1 MIVYMRTNHHDKMN
15 VLGIAGSLRKGSY
28 NRALLR
34 AAQEVAPKNMEIEP
48 FDLSPIPFFNEDVEK
63 EGDPEPVKAL
73 KQAIS
78 RADALLIATPEYQ
91 YGVPGVLKNAL
102 DWASRPAGKSPMQHK
117 PVAIIGA
124 STGFTGTARA
134 QLQLRQT
141 LAYNETHTLMRPEV
155 LVARAREKF
164 DEDGQLNDDDA
175 RDFLRTLLEKLYDWT
190 LLLQDKQELVDA

>member
-1 MIVYMRTNHHDKMN
+1 MHTDHKEKIN

-34 AAQEVAPKNMEIEP
+34 AARELAPENMEIET
-48 FDLSPIPFFNEDVEK
+48 FDLTPIPFFNEDVEK
-63 EGDPEPVKAL
+63 AGDPEPVRAL
-73 KQAIS
+73 KTAFGE
-78 RADALLIATPEYQ
+78 ADALLIATPEYQ

-117 PVAIIGA
+117 PVAIMGA
-124 STGFTGTARA
+124 STGFVGTARA

-155 LVARAREKF
+155 LIAKASEKF
-164 DEDGQLNDDDA
+164 DEDGGLNDEDA
-175 RDFLRTLLEKLYDWT
+175 RKFLRTLLEKLYDWT
-190 LLLQDKQELVDA
+190 LLLQDKQELVHT

>member
-1 MIVYMRTNHHDKMN
+1 MRTNQQETN
-15 VLGIAGSLRKGSY
+15 SVLGIAGSLRKGSY

-34 AAQEVAPKNMEIEP
+34 AAREVAPENMEIEP
-48 FDLSPIPFFNEDVEK
+48 FDLAPIPFFNEDVEK
-63 EGDPEPVKAL
+63 AGDPESVRAL
-73 KQAIS
+73 KEAIGA
-78 RADALLIATPEYQ
+78 ADALLIATPEYQ

-102 DWASRPAGKSPMQHK
+102 DCASRPPGKSPMQHK
-117 PVAIIGA
+117 PVAIMGA
-124 STGFTGTARA
+124 STGFVGTARA

-155 LVARAREKF
+155 LIAKAKEKF
-164 DEDGQLNDDDA
+164 DEDGRLNDEDA